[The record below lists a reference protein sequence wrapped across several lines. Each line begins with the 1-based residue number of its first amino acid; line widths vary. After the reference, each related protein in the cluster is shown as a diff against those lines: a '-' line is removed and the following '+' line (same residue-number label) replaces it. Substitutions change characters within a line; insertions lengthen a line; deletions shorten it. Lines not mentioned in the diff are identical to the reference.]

1 MKSRMKKYTKEIIF
15 VIVIILI
22 SFIIFKIGNKL
33 AIDGIALCN
42 LSGLIFDS
50 LIGLIAIWLSAYF
63 ILIQL
68 YKNRY
73 PMEIIEKS
81 FLKKVK
87 FILIYSI
94 INIMVGM
101 LTLTIYCDLIS
112 QVYFIVLFLI
122 NIFIIFWNSYTI
134 NRTFTLNTYIEKH
147 FKKITNDLEMNN
159 INEEKIDNV
168 FYDIHKLFD
177 ECIVK
182 EEYYVC
188 NSITEKNGELFQ
200 KLIEHGNRLLASE
213 DKQKAM
219 IAEYILKKIINSGI
233 YQIKSAKHI
242 ENKTYLVEL
251 FRQQERNIRLCLKIK
266 NIEWFKKYITKLN
279 ELARDYNDN
288 EILDNLYS
296 MNVNIGEEL
305 LLEKEKMYIEWF
317 IKEIYDLN
325 LSLKYIYNNVNLKY
339 FGKLLMLLLITDN
352 EKNNSENYE
361 VLKEILE
368 NFTKEITYGENEI
381 QDVVIYYQLYGSE
394 IIHKKD
400 LNQVKQF
407 IKIITN
413 KKNRLLDNER
423 WNAFILF
430 YLNITSEEWDEL
442 GKENRKLIVEIILD
456 LVLKDSKTIYLGFMP
471 DYKEIIFNNR
481 YNTNNIND
489 ICNEIKEL
497 LIRLMINNKVNM
509 FYYVLKELKKAILD
523 LEQSDRSVQEKLFDV
538 CIGILSRTINIKNK
552 EFIEI
557 SIGTIDEIIEGLDK
571 ERKISDKFGKHIIEE
586 ISGMIIY
593 RHRIEESDA
602 INLIYLLDGFLEE
615 GKEYNFIVKYNEKKK
630 LLYKSIY
637 NIGISCI
644 EDNKENAVRVVS
656 NALGWYIIR
665 SLDNDNSELS
675 NYLIE
680 RTIDLFR
687 IAQNMQISEKT
698 LIFIMTLFTTVGTYC
713 CKQIKYQTYLNKILN
728 ALKNEEYIRIKTA
741 IELRTNENT
750 MWDKLYDNRTKE
762 LTQKFLKELKNK
774 TEI

>member
-134 NRTFTLNTYIEKH
+134 NRTFTLNTYIEKY

-339 FGKLLMLLLITDN
+339 FGKLLMLLLIADN

-586 ISGMIIY
+586 ISDMIIY

-774 TEI
+774 TD

>member
-134 NRTFTLNTYIEKH
+134 NRTFTLNTYIEKY

-586 ISGMIIY
+586 ISDMIIY
-593 RHRIEESDA
+593 THRIEESDA

>member
-1 MKSRMKKYTKEIIF
+1 MGTKIKRYKKEF
-15 VIVIILI
+15 VFIIVIILI
-22 SFIIFKIGNKL
+22 SIIIFEIGNEL
-33 AIDGIALCN
+33 GIDGSVLNN
-42 LSGLIFDS
+42 LSGVIFGS

-87 FILIYSI
+87 YILIFSV
-94 INIMVGM
+94 INIMAGI
-101 LTLTIYCDLIS
+101 LILTIYCDLIS
-112 QVYFIVLFLI
+112 QIYFIILFLI

-134 NRTFTLNTYIEKH
+134 NRTFTLNTYIEKY
-147 FKKITNDLEMNN
+147 FKKIVNDLEMNN
-159 INEEKIDNV
+159 INEEKIDRIFNE
-168 FYDIHKLFD
+168 IHKLFD

-200 KLIEHGNRLLASE
+200 KLIEHCNRLLASE
-213 DKQKAM
+213 DEQKAS
-219 IAEYILKKIINSGI
+219 IAEYMFKRIIGSGI

-251 FRQQERNIRLCLKIK
+251 FKQQEKNIRLCLKIK

-279 ELARDYNDN
+279 KLAKDYNDN

-296 MNVNIGEEL
+296 MNVKIGEEL
-305 LLEKEKMYIEWF
+305 LHEKEEMYFEWF
-317 IKEIYDLN
+317 IKKIFDLN
-325 LSLKYIYNNVNLKY
+325 LSLKYIYNNVNFKY
-339 FGKLLMLLLITDN
+339 FGKLLMLLLIADN
-352 EKNNSENYE
+352 EENSSKNYD

-368 NFTKEITYGENEI
+368 RFTKELTYGENEV

-394 IIHKKD
+394 IIQNKD
-400 LNQVKQF
+400 LNKVKEF
-407 IKIITN
+407 IKIITD

-456 LVLKDSKTIYLGFMP
+456 LLLQDSKTIYLGFMP
-471 DYKEIIFNNR
+471 DYKDIIFNNR

-497 LIRLMINNKVNM
+497 LIRLMVNNKVNM

-557 SIGTIDEIIEGLDK
+557 SI
-571 ERKISDKFGKHIIEE
+571 R
-586 ISGMIIY
+586 
-593 RHRIEESDA
+593 
-602 INLIYLLDGFLEE
+602 N
-615 GKEYNFIVKYNEKKK
+615 N
-630 LLYKSIY
+630 
-637 NIGISCI
+637 
-644 EDNKENAVRVVS
+644 
-656 NALGWYIIR
+656 
-665 SLDNDNSELS
+665 
-675 NYLIE
+675 
-680 RTIDLFR
+680 
-687 IAQNMQISEKT
+687 
-698 LIFIMTLFTTVGTYC
+698 
-713 CKQIKYQTYLNKILN
+713 
-728 ALKNEEYIRIKTA
+728 
-741 IELRTNENT
+741 
-750 MWDKLYDNRTKE
+750 
-762 LTQKFLKELKNK
+762 
-774 TEI
+774 

>member
-134 NRTFTLNTYIEKH
+134 NRTFTLNTYIEKY

-200 KLIEHGNRLLASE
+200 KLIEHCNRLLASE

-400 LNQVKQF
+400 LNQGKQL

-586 ISGMIIY
+586 ISDMIIY

>member
-134 NRTFTLNTYIEKH
+134 NRTFTLNTYIEKY

-266 NIEWFKKYITKLN
+266 NIEWLKKYITKLN

-456 LVLKDSKTIYLGFMP
+456 LVLKDSKTIYLEFMP

-586 ISGMIIY
+586 ISDMIIY

>member
-134 NRTFTLNTYIEKH
+134 NRTFTLNTYIEKY

-586 ISGMIIY
+586 ISDMIIY

>member
-81 FLKKVK
+81 FLTKVK

-134 NRTFTLNTYIEKH
+134 NRTFTLNTYIEKY

-200 KLIEHGNRLLASE
+200 KLIEHCNRLLASE

-586 ISGMIIY
+586 ISDMIIY

>member
-134 NRTFTLNTYIEKH
+134 NRTFTLNTYIEKY

-296 MNVNIGEEL
+296 MNINIGEEL

-586 ISGMIIY
+586 ISDMIIY

>member
-134 NRTFTLNTYIEKH
+134 NRTFTLNTYIEKY

-200 KLIEHGNRLLASE
+200 KLIEHCNRLLASE

-586 ISGMIIY
+586 ISDMIIY

>member
-134 NRTFTLNTYIEKH
+134 NRTFTLNTYIEKY

-200 KLIEHGNRLLASE
+200 KLIEHCNRLLASE

-368 NFTKEITYGENEI
+368 NFTKEITYGENDI

-400 LNQVKQF
+400 LNQVKKF

-430 YLNITSEEWDEL
+430 YLN
-442 GKENRKLIVEIILD
+442 V
-456 LVLKDSKTIYLGFMP
+456 F
-471 DYKEIIFNNR
+471 
-481 YNTNNIND
+481 
-489 ICNEIKEL
+489 
-497 LIRLMINNKVNM
+497 
-509 FYYVLKELKKAILD
+509 
-523 LEQSDRSVQEKLFDV
+523 
-538 CIGILSRTINIKNK
+538 
-552 EFIEI
+552 
-557 SIGTIDEIIEGLDK
+557 
-571 ERKISDKFGKHIIEE
+571 
-586 ISGMIIY
+586 
-593 RHRIEESDA
+593 
-602 INLIYLLDGFLEE
+602 
-615 GKEYNFIVKYNEKKK
+615 
-630 LLYKSIY
+630 
-637 NIGISCI
+637 
-644 EDNKENAVRVVS
+644 
-656 NALGWYIIR
+656 
-665 SLDNDNSELS
+665 
-675 NYLIE
+675 
-680 RTIDLFR
+680 
-687 IAQNMQISEKT
+687 
-698 LIFIMTLFTTVGTYC
+698 
-713 CKQIKYQTYLNKILN
+713 
-728 ALKNEEYIRIKTA
+728 
-741 IELRTNENT
+741 
-750 MWDKLYDNRTKE
+750 
-762 LTQKFLKELKNK
+762 
-774 TEI
+774 

>member
-266 NIEWFKKYITKLN
+266 NIEWFKKYIIKLN

>member
-134 NRTFTLNTYIEKH
+134 NRTFTLNTYIEKY

-242 ENKTYLVEL
+242 ENKTCLVEL

-586 ISGMIIY
+586 ISDMIIY

>member
-1 MKSRMKKYTKEIIF
+1 M
-15 VIVIILI
+15 
-22 SFIIFKIGNKL
+22 
-33 AIDGIALCN
+33 
-42 LSGLIFDS
+42 
-50 LIGLIAIWLSAYF
+50 
-63 ILIQL
+63 
-68 YKNRY
+68 
-73 PMEIIEKS
+73 P
-81 FLKKVK
+81 
-87 FILIYSI
+87 
-94 INIMVGM
+94 
-101 LTLTIYCDLIS
+101 
-112 QVYFIVLFLI
+112 
-122 NIFIIFWNSYTI
+122 
-134 NRTFTLNTYIEKH
+134 
-147 FKKITNDLEMNN
+147 
-159 INEEKIDNV
+159 
-168 FYDIHKLFD
+168 
-177 ECIVK
+177 
-182 EEYYVC
+182 
-188 NSITEKNGELFQ
+188 
-200 KLIEHGNRLLASE
+200 
-213 DKQKAM
+213 
-219 IAEYILKKIINSGI
+219 
-233 YQIKSAKHI
+233 
-242 ENKTYLVEL
+242 
-251 FRQQERNIRLCLKIK
+251 
-266 NIEWFKKYITKLN
+266 
-279 ELARDYNDN
+279 
-288 EILDNLYS
+288 
-296 MNVNIGEEL
+296 
-305 LLEKEKMYIEWF
+305 
-317 IKEIYDLN
+317 
-325 LSLKYIYNNVNLKY
+325 
-339 FGKLLMLLLITDN
+339 
-352 EKNNSENYE
+352 
-361 VLKEILE
+361 
-368 NFTKEITYGENEI
+368 
-381 QDVVIYYQLYGSE
+381 
-394 IIHKKD
+394 
-400 LNQVKQF
+400 
-407 IKIITN
+407 
-413 KKNRLLDNER
+413 
-423 WNAFILF
+423 LF

-586 ISGMIIY
+586 ISDMIIY

-615 GKEYNFIVKYNEKKK
+615 GKEHNFIVKYNEKKK